1 VGTETTTYDQ
11 TKVDGPLEL
20 VVNTVQLC
28 ERRYHD
34 AFVEKVERR
43 YAAYRGLSDTP
54 DDPVGDDWHSNVT
67 TPYVMNTCE
76 GMLATML
83 EPNPRFNVQPRP
95 RPDEPLEEVV
105 ARVQVGQRDRRHAP
119 LRARP
124 RHFAEKQ
131 RDFMQQDLIAG
142 ISVLK
147 TFWKTERRT
156 SRSSS
161 RARSRSPTSRAR

>member
-54 DDPVGDDWHSNVT
+54 DDPEDWHSNVT

-83 EPNPRFNVQPRP
+83 EPNPRFNIQPRP

-105 ARVQVGQRDRRHAP
+105 ARVRRSTRSTTRSATRSTA
-119 LRARP
+119 L
-124 RHFAEKQ
+124 
-131 RDFMQQDLIAG
+131 
-142 ISVLK
+142 
-147 TFWKTERRT
+147 T
-156 SRSSS
+156 SQSSS
-161 RARSRSPTSRAR
+161 ATSCSRT